1 MLDFLA
7 EYYPKL
13 AAAFF
18 EHLWLVGSVM
28 FLSLL
33 LAGVLSIAAM
43 YSGTLGEFLES
54 LFSLLYAVPSLA
66 MFALLIPVTGLGDK
80 TAAIVLVLYNQY
92 ILLRNFLAGLRG
104 VDPALVEAAT
114 GLGMTRFQVLYRVRL
129 PLSLKAIFAG
139 IRLAAVSTVGIAT
152 IAASINAGGLG
163 AVLFD
168 GLRTMNVYKIVWGA
182 LLSAVL
188 ALGVNYLFA
197 WLENRVEVKIPKTP
211 LTAPEN

>member
-1 MLDFLA
+1 MLDYLA
-7 EYYPKL
+7 NQYPKL
-13 AAAFF
+13 AEAFM
-18 EHLWLVGSVM
+18 EHLWLVASVL

-33 LAGVLSIAAM
+33 LAGMLTVAAM
-43 YSGTLGEFLES
+43 YRPTVGTFLEH

-66 MFALLIPVTGLGDK
+66 MFSLLIPVTGLGEK
-80 TAAIVLVLYNQY
+80 TAVIVLVLYNQY
-92 ILLRNFLAGLRG
+92 LLLRNFLAGLHG
-104 VDPALVEAAT
+104 VDPALIEAAT
-114 GLGMTRFQVLYRVRL
+114 GLGMTRFQILHRVRL

-168 GLRTMNVYKIVWGA
+168 GLRTMNVYKIAWGA

-188 ALGVNYLFA
+188 AVGVNYLFER
-197 WLENRVEVKIPKTP
+197 LEGLVEVRTP
-211 LTAPEN
+211 ESP